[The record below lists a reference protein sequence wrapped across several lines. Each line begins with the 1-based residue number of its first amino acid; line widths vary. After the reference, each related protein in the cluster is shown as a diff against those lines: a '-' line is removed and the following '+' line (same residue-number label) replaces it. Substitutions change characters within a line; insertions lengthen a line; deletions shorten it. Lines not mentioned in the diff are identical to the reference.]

1 MRCVAVPAQA
11 RTLLPQPRRRV
22 PLPRAIQIFDSP
34 SAHLHGAFRKLFTA
48 LTQMQMAA
56 YRSFDRVHLQEAL
69 RKLFYRIDANVD
81 GTVDWDEF
89 SQYMLLEN
97 QGMAAIM
104 ENKQRRELHAPAI
117 PKARADAGH
126 SKMIECCSIVPPCG
140 GSSARYAT
148 GARDGTVK
156 LWETKARIS
165 HPACLRAAKDM
176 HNDQQVACVAHRR
189 MQSGDWR

>member
-1 MRCVAVPAQA
+1 M
-11 RTLLPQPRRRV
+11 
-22 PLPRAIQIFDSP
+22 
-34 SAHLHGAFRKLFTA
+34 
-48 LTQMQMAA
+48 
-56 YRSFDRVHLQEAL
+56 HLQEAL
-69 RKLFYRIDANVD
+69 RKLFYRIDANAD

-104 ENKQRRELHAPAI
+104 ENKQRRELHAPAV

-126 SKMIECCSIVPPCG
+126 SKMMECCSIVPPCG

-165 HPACLRAAKDM
+165 YLAPRPAFGPPITCAAVRRLRAWRS
-176 HNDQQVACVAHRR
+176 RR
-189 MQSGDWR
+189 MQIKINLCFVQPR